1 MEYQRTALK
10 QAARRAMRE
19 TKSSPRLVTLL
30 FSAMIVIIPQL
41 VERVL
46 SEVSGLSDLSTEF
59 IWLVQ
64 NQTNPENILP
74 YLLWSFPPGRIWTSI
89 LVGCVLAILLRFL
102 WLRLM
107 NVGYYQYCLSLMRG
121 RNPGAGEIFSGFRKA
136 GAVLLTTLL
145 CLGIELLWLLPFVAA
160 EVVVLVALALLFSSV
175 PAVMVFLMMV
185 SYVGMMVGFTW
196 VVLRYAM
203 VDFLIMDQDLT
214 GMAAVRE
221 SKRMMQG
228 NVGKLFVLE
237 LSFIGWYLLRFGI
250 LLAAVLVGY
259 LMLVP
264 VIVSN
269 GSNVDALIAA
279 LGGIVLV
286 VLAALVGLIV
296 LDVFLTPYITGTYA
310 NFYDWLRG
318 AKISGSDGSGV
329 SSDWSASS
337 GSYTWSDTA
346 GSGSGTGIG
355 GSGAGGSGTGGSGAG
370 GSGLDSGT
378 GWGSGGWGDS
388 GGNPPDQETP
398 APKDPRD
405 DPWE

>member
-19 TKSSPRLVTLL
+19 TKSSPRLVALL
-30 FSAMIVIIPQL
+30 FSAMIVIIPRL
-41 VERVL
+41 VEEAL
-46 SEVSGLSDLSTEF
+46 SELSGFSDLTTEF
-59 IWLVQ
+59 LRLVQ

-89 LVGCVLAILLRFL
+89 LVGCVLAIVLRFL

-107 NVGYYQYCLSLMRG
+107 SVGYYQYCLSLVRG
-121 RNPGAGEIFSGFRKA
+121 RNPGAGEIFSGFPKA
-136 GAVLLTTLL
+136 GRVLLTTLL

-185 SYVGMMVGFTW
+185 SYVGMMVGFEW
-196 VVLRYAM
+196 VVLRYTM
-203 VDFLIMDQDLT
+203 VNFLIMDQDLT

-228 NVGKLFVLE
+228 NIGKLFVLK
-237 LSFIGWYLLRFGI
+237 LSFIGWYLLRLGI
-250 LLAAVLVGY
+250 VLAALLIGY

-269 GSNVDALIAA
+269 GSNIDALIAA
-279 LGGIVLV
+279 MGGILLV
-286 VLAALVGLIV
+286 ILATLVGLIV
-296 LDVFLTPYITGTYA
+296 LDVFLTPYVTGTCA

-355 GSGAGGSGTGGSGAG
+355 GSGAGGSGS
-370 GSGLDSGT
+370 DSGT